1 MDVEKLELSNLPINL
16 ISFIFQY
23 LPTKNIFEVSLV
35 SKKFRKAFFQ
45 DYIWENIAK
54 NDELFLPEE
63 GKNFSGWKNYFNYLK
78 ELGNNLKNN
87 TKKKNF
93 HMIPYRGH
101 KKVVNAIECILL
113 DNAYDYIIISGDE
126 EGKVFTWNLE
136 LDEDDD
142 LVQTKD
148 LIVDTKSKILGI
160 KNFENYKQILIWNED
175 WNFYVYNYNNRIDN
189 SIKKN
194 SERFQEI
201 FKSNLTQKEYYT
213 YISYNPE
220 EQCVYLCKNF
230 NDPFIVKSNKN
241 DILKF
246 NLLKNNVSLLK
257 ITMEFN
263 QICKI
268 RNNEIIKDNNNN
280 VNCLSFLNKEANIPF
295 VENDNFVIVYLNY
308 DFIKGNL
315 LYLYNKETD
324 QNKLYNIRLF
334 KKSTNAEYRSYI
346 QFDIIFSINKMENDN
361 NQIGILG
368 IFKNKLYY
376 KIYSIL
382 NINLKLKTEFLIDNN
397 PNIFNFYSNIPNINK
412 KIDILNLSKNS
423 ISYLLNMNEL
433 YTYNFEKKEKK
444 FIQLDCKNN
453 QINCFIAD
461 KFRIVIGF
469 NNNLLSIYS
478 KETGNLY
485 FNLLGGSLTV
495 IPKSFVAKPN
505 FTGFHLIKIT
515 RTAIIGVLGNLI
527 RVYSFKPK

>member
-1 MDVEKLELSNLPINL
+1 M
-16 ISFIFQY
+16 
-23 LPTKNIFEVSLV
+23 
-35 SKKFRKAFFQ
+35 
-45 DYIWENIAK
+45 
-54 NDELFLPEE
+54 
-63 GKNFSGWKNYFNYLK
+63 
-78 ELGNNLKNN
+78 
-87 TKKKNF
+87 
-93 HMIPYRGH
+93 
-101 KKVVNAIECILL
+101 
-113 DNAYDYIIISGDE
+113 
-126 EGKVFTWNLE
+126 
-136 LDEDDD
+136 
-142 LVQTKD
+142 
-148 LIVDTKSKILGI
+148 
-160 KNFENYKQILIWNED
+160 
-175 WNFYVYNYNNRIDN
+175 
-189 SIKKN
+189 
-194 SERFQEI
+194 
-201 FKSNLTQKEYYT
+201 EY
-213 YISYNPE
+213 
-220 EQCVYLCKNF
+220 
-230 NDPFIVKSNKN
+230 
-241 DILKF
+241 
-246 NLLKNNVSLLK
+246 
-257 ITMEFN
+257 N

-268 RNNEIIKDNNNN
+268 RNNDIIKDNNNN
-280 VNCLSFLNKEANIPF
+280 INCLSLLNKEVNIPF

-361 NQIGILG
+361 NQIGIFG

-397 PNIFNFYSNIPNINK
+397 PNIFINYNNILSINK
-412 KIDILNLSKNS
+412 TIDILNLSNNS

-433 YTYNFEKKEKK
+433 NTYNFEKKEKK
-444 FIQLDCKNN
+444 YIQIDCKNN
-453 QINCFIAD
+453 QINCFVAD

-505 FTGFHLIKIT
+505 FNGFHLIKIT
-515 RTAIIGVLGNLI
+515 RTSIIGVLGNLI